1 MQDFAHERV
10 MMRVVACGAQMDA
23 DHNGSIDKAELRSAF
38 AAAGV
43 ELTMKEVKA
52 MMEDPA
58 FQESMKQYMEQITKD
73 PQFEALKKGY
83 IDDVESEFAHLKDNN
98 LLAFVLSLG
107 NDGEQESDG
116 VITDEWTY
124 VRNLAWL
131 AIIVYPIGLI
141 VLKRMWLQNNY

>member
-52 MMEDPA
+52 MMAEADEDGDGFLDA
-58 FQESMKQYMEQITKD
+58 QE
-73 PQFEALKKGY
+73 FE
-83 IDDVESEFAHLKDNN
+83 N
-98 LLAFVLSLG
+98 LLINEVKRYKSRSKSVFCSL
-107 NDGEQESDG
+107 
-116 VITDEWTY
+116 
-124 VRNLAWL
+124 
-131 AIIVYPIGLI
+131 
-141 VLKRMWLQNNY
+141 M